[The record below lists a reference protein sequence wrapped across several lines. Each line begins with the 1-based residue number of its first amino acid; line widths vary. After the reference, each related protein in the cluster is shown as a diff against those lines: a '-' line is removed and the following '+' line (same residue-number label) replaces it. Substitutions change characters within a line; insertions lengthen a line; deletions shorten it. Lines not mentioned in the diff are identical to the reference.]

1 MYNCLHSFMLAK
13 GPIPV
18 VSGVLIGAALFAT
31 ALFYTQRPAA
41 SQTLTSDDS
50 VISFRMCFG
59 VTDTAPKSWDGS
71 LTVSSGEA
79 LRIRDWHPRPG
90 DQIDG
95 NRTWSLSSRKGL
107 NFARRP

>member
-50 VISFRMCFG
+50 VISFRMRFG